1 MKIQKILK
9 SITILT
15 MLPVL
20 ALMLVSTGGKAP
32 SESNPCGKNGK
43 ICNDPNPVPVVEKTQ
58 EADLVLYGNLPTPSG
73 RQTNYPVPGTPSL
86 WDGSE
91 SATSLYDSPNSKY
104 YCLVTVL
111 NATGYK
117 QTYVWKSE
125 NKNNTMKIQL
135 PLNGQFQVRVEYYE
149 KCGAFWTDGSYG
161 KGKWYSEITSSWVG
175 SVAITQWVF
184 LIKENC

>member
-9 SITILT
+9 SITVLAII
-15 MLPVL
+15 PVL
-20 ALMLVSTGGKAP
+20 AFILTSSGGKN
-32 SESNPCGKNGK
+32 SESSGKKCPDCVPNTNPPY
-43 ICNDPNPVPVVEKTQ
+43 IEKTQ

-86 WDGSE
+86 WNGSE

-117 QTYVWKSE
+117 QTYVWESQ

-135 PLNGQFQVRVEYYE
+135 PLNGQFQIRVEYYE

-161 KGKWYSEITSSWVG
+161 RGKWYSEITSSWVG